1 MTFTITVNKRVHH
14 KKLLYLTCVIMKN
27 DGVGKFKLAGDAVC
41 VHNYDCLE
49 TTGLNEGVIQGC
61 YLVRRAGRL
70 GNINHSWI
78 VYFFDR
84 SNKSSMEK
92 K

>member
-1 MTFTITVNKRVHH
+1 
-14 KKLLYLTCVIMKN
+14 MKN

-70 GNINHSWI
+70 GDSNYNWI
-78 VYFFDR
+78 VFILNR
-84 SNKSSMEK
+84 SKKNLQWRKYKNSFGGGVIWRKSS
-92 K
+92 